1 MTACEQMNGVFAID
15 YRKKRKHIAASTK
28 LNLVVVFLLVT
39 NTVILGFEVD
49 DLRAAAGGDKM
60 GFVLLEIFFATIF
73 IIEWLVRLHQQRFE
87 FFHDGWNVFDY
98 SLVLMGFGELMMTLF
113 RPVAGVQLAKAFRV
127 FRGLRVARSVK
138 GVNGLGGLWF
148 MIQGLLDSFA
158 AVAFVACIAAV
169 ALYAFAVGL
178 TAMVA
183 TDPIL
188 LTSWPMA
195 KFYMGTVGQ
204 SMMTMLQV
212 ATLDGWADLIAR
224 PMFDL
229 SPPAVVLLILGVFI
243 LAFAIFNLLVAVM
256 VMQITSLASDSK
268 ETAARMMVNSERYL
282 LHQLLVEFSRYDED
296 NSGYLGL
303 RAFKKMIREPNVVN
317 KLSLLG
323 LRMDEAEELFQV
335 LDADGSGEVS
345 AEELI
350 DGIQQLKGPALGQD
364 MVRLISIAQKENWR
378 AGCFVQRLRG
388 MNAVADQ
395 IQARMNEMG
404 RRLIFERSFQKS
416 TDLRCEKLHAEA
428 ADRHMVVCEID
439 HRRSADY
446 LAIAP
451 KDGQDPA
458 PDNFLE

>member
-1 MTACEQMNGVFAID
+1 
-15 YRKKRKHIAASTK
+15 
-28 LNLVVVFLLVT
+28 
-39 NTVILGFEVD
+39 
-49 DLRAAAGGDKM
+49 
-60 GFVLLEIFFATIF
+60 
-73 IIEWLVRLHQQRFE
+73 
-87 FFHDGWNVFDY
+87 
-98 SLVLMGFGELMMTLF
+98 
-113 RPVAGVQLAKAFRV
+113 
-127 FRGLRVARSVK
+127 
-138 GVNGLGGLWF
+138 
-148 MIQGLLDSFA
+148 
-158 AVAFVACIAAV
+158 
-169 ALYAFAVGL
+169 
-178 TAMVA
+178 
-183 TDPIL
+183 
-188 LTSWPMA
+188 
-195 KFYMGTVGQ
+195 
-204 SMMTMLQV
+204 
-212 ATLDGWADLIAR
+212 
-224 PMFDL
+224 
-229 SPPAVVLLILGVFI
+229 
-243 LAFAIFNLLVAVM
+243 
-256 VMQITSLASDSK
+256 
-268 ETAARMMVNSERYL
+268 
-282 LHQLLVEFSRYDED
+282 
-296 NSGYLGL
+296 
-303 RAFKKMIREPNVVN
+303 MIREPNVVN